1 MPAEP
6 ERRLADHH
14 RFTIALRGYRP
25 AEVDQALA
33 ELRDRV
39 DSLAA
44 DRDQLSEQKN
54 QLASRLLSAIRRTNE
69 LDTRVKRL
77 SASAD
82 SADGLSE
89 RIRVILELAFAEANA
104 MTTHARKLLEQA
116 TTSKTELDHRQA
128 QLEADQQQIL
138 TSARAEADQLRMQA
152 LEAANAR
159 RAEAQVEAERILEE
173 ARTSAKEVVDDARRA
188 ARADVD
194 RLREHLLAELPR
206 QVIAVIDDAVG
217 RLPIGVEGAA
227 TTNNSAESV
236 VVPQQR
242 QHQTDSDATR

>member
-6 ERRLADHH
+6 ERRLAGHH
-14 RFTIALRGYRP
+14 RFTIAVRGYRP

-33 ELRDRV
+33 EFQDRM
-39 DSLAA
+39 DSLVA
-44 DRDQLSEQKN
+44 DRDRLAEQKN
-54 QLASRLLSAIRRTNE
+54 QLASRLLSAIRQTNE

-89 RIRVILELAFAEANA
+89 RIRVILELACAEANA
-104 MTTHARKLLEQA
+104 MTTQARKLLEQA
-116 TTSKTELDHRQA
+116 KTSKAELDHRQA

-138 TSARAEADQLRMQA
+138 ASARAEADQLRKQA
-152 LEAANAR
+152 QDAASAR
-159 RAEAQVEAERILEE
+159 RAEARVEAERILNE
-173 ARTSAKEVVDDARRA
+173 ARTSAKAVVDDAHRA
-188 ARADVD
+188 AGADVD

-217 RLPIGVEGAA
+217 QLPSGPEGTA
-227 TTNNSAESV
+227 TTNHSAESV

-242 QHQTDSDATR
+242 QP